1 MSLTADSP
9 VHSSSSDDFAA
20 LLDAELETTSTHSSP
35 DLEDNENESDL
46 ETERIKKRKMDE
58 FEILEKSRGTT
69 SHGDREQGLDASINE
84 EICPPHPGFIRG
96 MCIRCGQLEE
106 DESAVAFGYVHKDL
120 RLGTEE
126 IARLRG
132 VDLKKLLRD
141 KKLYLVLDLD
151 HTLLNSTRLVDL
163 NSKEEYL
170 KDHTDSL
177 QDVSNGS
184 VFRLDSIHMLT
195 KLRPFVHT
203 FLKEASSMF
212 EMYVYTMGERSYALE
227 MAKLLD
233 PGRVYFSSRVI
244 SQADCTQRH
253 QKGLDVVLGAESAVV
268 ILDDTEQ
275 VWQKHKENLILMER
289 YHFFSSSNRQFGIN
303 TESLSELKRDEC
315 ESEGALATVLKVL
328 KRIHEMFFDPELDAN
343 LAGRDVRQ
351 VLKMT
356 RQEVLMG
363 CKIVFSRVFPKF
375 EAENNHFW
383 KMAERLGAI
392 CCTEIDPSV
401 THVVSADTETE
412 KARWA
417 VEHKKFLVNPQW
429 LEATNYLW
437 KRQPEENFTIKHIK
451 NQWHRRP
458 QAVSH

>member
-1 MSLTADSP
+1 MSLAADSP

-20 LLDAELETTSTHSSP
+20 FLDAELQGTSSDDEH
-35 DLEDNENESDL
+35 ENDF

-58 FEILEKSRGTT
+58 LDILEKSQGTT
-69 SHGDREQGLDASINE
+69 SHGDREQELDASINE
-84 EICPPHPGFIRG
+84 EICPPHPGFLRG

-126 IARLRG
+126 ISRLRG

-151 HTLLNSTRLVDL
+151 HTLLNSTQFADL
-163 NSKEEYL
+163 SLKEEYL
-170 KDHTDSL
+170 KDHTLEDF
-177 QDVSNGS
+177 SNGS
-184 VFRLDSIHMLT
+184 LFRLDFIHMLT

-212 EMYVYTMGERSYALE
+212 EMYIYTMGERSYALE

-233 PGRVYFSSRVI
+233 PGKVYFSSRVI

-253 QKGLDVVLGAESAVV
+253 QKGLDVVLGADNATV

-275 VWQKHKENLILMER
+275 VWEKHKENLILMER
-289 YHFFSSSNRQFGIN
+289 YHYFSSSSRHFRIN

-328 KRIHEMFFDPELDAN
+328 KRIHEMFFDPELGAN
-343 LAGRDVRQ
+343 LASRDVRQ
-351 VLKMT
+351 VLKMR
-356 RQEVLMG
+356 RQEVLKG
-363 CKIVFSRVFPKF
+363 CKIVFSRVFPKL
-375 EAENNHFW
+375 EAESNHFW
-383 KMAERLGAI
+383 KMAEHLGAI
-392 CCTEIDPSV
+392 CCTEVDPSV
-401 THVVSADTETE
+401 THVVSIDTGTE

-417 VEHKKFLVNPQW
+417 VQHKKFLVNPQW
-429 LEATNYLW
+429 LEATNYRW
-437 KRQPEENFTIKHIK
+437 KRQPEEKFIIKHIK
-451 NQWHRRP
+451 NQWHKRP
-458 QAVSH
+458 

>member
-1 MSLTADSP
+1 MSLAADSP
-9 VHSSSSDDFAA
+9 VNSSSSEDFAA
-20 LLDAELETTSTHSSP
+20 LLDAELQATSSDGST
-35 DLEDNENESDL
+35 DFEGDENEDDL

-58 FEILEKSRGTT
+58 LEIVENSQGTAA
-69 SHGDREQGLDASINE
+69 HEDREQELDASINE
-84 EICPPHPGFIRG
+84 EICPPHPGFLRG

-106 DESAVAFGYVHKDL
+106 DGSAVAFGYVHKDL

-151 HTLLNSTRLVDL
+151 HTLLNSTRLADL
-163 NSKEEYL
+163 SSKEEYL

-177 QDVSNGS
+177 HDVSKGS
-184 VFRLDSIHMLT
+184 LFRLDSIHMLT

-203 FLKEASSMF
+203 FLKELSSMF

-233 PGRVYFSSRVI
+233 PKKVYFSTRVI

-268 ILDDTEQ
+268 ILDDTEH
-275 VWQKHKENLILMER
+275 VWQKHKENMILMER
-289 YHFFSSSNRQFGIN
+289 YHFFSSSSRQFGIN
-303 TESLSELKRDEC
+303 AESLSELKRDEC

-328 KRIHEMFFDPELDAN
+328 KRIHEMFFDPELCAN
-343 LAGRDVRQ
+343 LTSRDVRQ
-351 VLKMT
+351 VLKTT
-356 RQEVLMG
+356 RQEVLKG

-383 KMAERLGAI
+383 KMAEHLGAI
-392 CCTEIDPSV
+392 CCSEVDPSV
-401 THVVSADTETE
+401 THVIATDTVTE
-412 KARWA
+412 KAHWA
-417 VEHKKFLVNPQW
+417 LQHGKFLVNQQW
-429 LEATNYLW
+429 LEATNYFW
-437 KRQPEENFTIKHIK
+437 KRQPEENFTIKHNKKSIT
-451 NQWHRRP
+451 
-458 QAVSH
+458 